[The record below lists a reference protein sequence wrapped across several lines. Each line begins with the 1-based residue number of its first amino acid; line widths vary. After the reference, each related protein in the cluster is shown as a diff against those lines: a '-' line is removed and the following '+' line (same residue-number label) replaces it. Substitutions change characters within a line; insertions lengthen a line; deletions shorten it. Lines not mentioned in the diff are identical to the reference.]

1 MQWLVRPGLGAQWT
15 VLSTVRPQAPRW
27 WGQDSVPPSPPGVA
41 AFAAAHLLYLC
52 AFGLTPWQP
61 GLLLPVVLASAPYHC
76 LLLLH
81 VPPAEVL
88 PLTAYALVLATVLW
102 RGLARGGGAS
112 WGALLF
118 TLSDAVLAWNTFAQP
133 LPYGRLLVMA
143 AYYAAQLL
151 LTLTAFQSQ
160 GLKTS

>member
-1 MQWLVRPGLGAQWT
+1 
-15 VLSTVRPQAPRW
+15 
-27 WGQDSVPPSPPGVA
+27 SPAGVA

-52 AFGLTPWQP
+52 ALGLTPWRP
-61 GLLLPVVLASAPYHC
+61 GLLLPVVLASVPCHG
-76 LLLLH
+76 LLLPHL
-81 VPPAEVL
+81 PPAEVL
-88 PLTAYALVLATVLW
+88 PLTAYALVLAAVLW

-143 AYYAAQLL
+143 AYYASQLL
-151 LTLTAFQSQ
+151 FTLTALRSQ